1 MNKRWNRKKWLLISG
16 SILTTTIIGIA
27 LFSLLFYYTKPIPY
41 SADLF
46 KIEETADGTL
56 IFNYLGESHAGS
68 HMTHPLEIEI
78 DGEVKNIS
86 FIYYVES
93 IANSPTRDNLIK
105 SDGKVFKAS
114 DQFTLPY
121 SQYTDAI

>member
-1 MNKRWNRKKWLLISG
+1 
-16 SILTTTIIGIA
+16 
-27 LFSLLFYYTKPIPY
+27 
-41 SADLF
+41 
-46 KIEETADGTL
+46 
-56 IFNYLGESHAGS
+56 
-68 HMTHPLEIEI
+68 MTHPLEIEI

-121 SQYTDAI
+121 SQYTDAS